1 MSTPYVKWYEEE
13 VDGPHGG
20 QRVHAAWLVRDLQI
34 QAGESDSGGQPG
46 SVRQQML
53 AYLGQH
59 PAVTPVLREDLEAL
73 YPEIQ
78 FDWDGLVKAIAGRP
92 GVTNIAALTDD
103 ELALSLTALA
113 QERGLAPM
121 DLSLRLGYRERQ
133 ILPELLT
140 LLRDPSVVARLERTS
155 GSVIDYLV
163 QKHPE
168 YAFLIYKARLY
179 FEGDERTL
187 DTTVEAEPQGFS
199 GEAWQA
205 RRLFWQ
211 SQLEAYRARRSAPD
225 FSD

>member
-13 VDGPHGG
+13 AEGLPEGR
-20 QRVHAAWLVRDLQI
+20 RVQAAWLVRDLTSEDC
-34 QAGESDSGGQPG
+34 ESDSGGQPG
-46 SVRQQML
+46 SERQQVL

-59 PAVTPVLREDLEAL
+59 PAVTPVLREELEAL

-78 FDWDGLVKAIAGRP
+78 FDWDGLTQAIAGRP
-92 GVTNIAALTDD
+92 GVTNVAALTDD

-113 QERGLAPM
+113 EERGLAPM

-140 LLRDPSVVARLERTS
+140 LLRDPRVVARLERTS

-187 DTTVEAEPQGFS
+187 DTTVAAEPQGFS
-199 GEAWQA
+199 DEAWQA

-211 SQLEAYRARRSAPD
+211 RQIEAYRARRRAPEI
-225 FSD
+225 